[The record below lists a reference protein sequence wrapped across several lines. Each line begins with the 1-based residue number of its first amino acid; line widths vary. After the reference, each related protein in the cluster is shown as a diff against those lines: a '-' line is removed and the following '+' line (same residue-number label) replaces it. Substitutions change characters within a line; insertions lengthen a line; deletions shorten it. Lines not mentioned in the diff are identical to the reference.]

1 MTITQAQFKKFSLL
15 GSLYIAQG
23 LPFGFFTQALP
34 ALLREK
40 GISLEVIGL
49 GSLLAL
55 PWALKWL
62 WAPLLDRTHH
72 HRRWILLSNLCAVLT
87 CLLLASFDL
96 VQLVQEKR
104 WLLYLGFFI
113 LNLSAA
119 TQDIATDAVAVI
131 QLSEAERGIGNGI
144 QVAGYRL
151 GMILSGGALL
161 SWFSVL
167 GWQSSILILATLL
180 ALASLPI
187 LFFPPNLPQSSPSE
201 QFGVRQSFWLLTNPQ
216 GRLWLLTLC
225 LYKFGE
231 ACAVPMLRP
240 MLIDQGRSLQDLAY
254 LIGTVGFA
262 AGLFGSL
269 AGGLLLNRLGQRLS
283 LRLFLL
289 LNASAI
295 LAYALIAQI
304 NQASQ
309 FTLQLVCALEHFTA
323 GMATV
328 ALFSEMMYHCRPQ
341 HEASDYTMQACLVVL
356 MTILGAAISG
366 FLAKA
371 LGYAGFFILCACL
384 TIAVLPVLS
393 AYQAQL
399 AKLRPIGSG
408 S

>member
-1 MTITQAQFKKFSLL
+1 MAITRAQLKKFSLL
-15 GSLYIAQG
+15 SSLYIAQG

-40 GISLEVIGL
+40 GISLEIIGL

-55 PWALKWL
+55 PWAFKWL

-72 HRRWILLSNLCAVLT
+72 HRRWILSSNLCAVLT

-96 VQLVQEKR
+96 EQLVQAKL

-119 TQDIATDAVAVI
+119 TQDIATDAMAVI
-131 QLSEAERGIGNGI
+131 QLSENERGIGNGI

-187 LFFPPNLPQSSPSE
+187 ILFPPSLPKTSPNE
-201 QFGVRQSFWLLTNPQ
+201 QFGARQSFWLLTNPH
-216 GRLWLLTLC
+216 GRMWLLTLC

-269 AGGLLLNRLGQRLS
+269 TGGIVLNHLGQRLS
-283 LRLFLL
+283 LRIFLL
-289 LNASAI
+289 LNAGAI
-295 LAYALIAQI
+295 FAFALIAQLSH
-304 NQASQ
+304 ASQ
-309 FTLQLVCALEHFTA
+309 LSLQVVCALEHFTA

-341 HEASDYTMQACLVVL
+341 HEATDYTMQACLVVL

-371 LGYAGFFILCACL
+371 LGYAGLFFLCAGFTL
-384 TIAVLPVLS
+384 AVMPVLIT
-393 AYQAQL
+393 YQKKRHLLNQSVT
-399 AKLRPIGSG
+399 R
-408 S
+408 